1 MIRLVIDFKNALSWL
16 SLGPTVALAEELGVP
31 LELLPYRT
39 EVSVLSQAEEGE
51 ETVSE
56 RHARVR
62 AEYYGADLKR
72 YAELQNIEL
81 IADNRG
87 VDSTMSLLGLLWGNR
102 EGVGLH
108 YARTVFSRFWSGLM
122 DLDDAQSVRDAL
134 ASSGASAFDPGAMRE
149 ELDSLRTSL
158 EAEGVFNV
166 PMYLVEG
173 QTFQGREH
181 LPMIRWL
188 LSGEQEP
195 VPI

>member
-31 LELLPYRT
+31 LALLPYRT

-87 VDSTMSLLGLLWGNR
+87 VDSTMS
-102 EGVGLH
+102 
-108 YARTVFSRFWSGLM
+108 
-122 DLDDAQSVRDAL
+122 
-134 ASSGASAFDPGAMRE
+134 
-149 ELDSLRTSL
+149 
-158 EAEGVFNV
+158 
-166 PMYLVEG
+166 
-173 QTFQGREH
+173 
-181 LPMIRWL
+181 
-188 LSGEQEP
+188 
-195 VPI
+195 

>member
-1 MIRLVIDFKNALSWL
+1 MIRLAIDFKNALSWL

-39 EVSVLSQAEEGE
+39 QVSVLSPTEGE

-81 IADNRG
+81 LADNRD
-87 VDSTMSLLGLLWGNR
+87 VDSTMSLLGLLRANS

-108 YARTVFSRFWSGLM
+108 YAQNVFSLFWSGSI
-122 DLDDAQSVRDAL
+122 DLDDTQSIRDAL
-134 ASSGASAFDPGAMRE
+134 ASSGTAAFDLSAMRE
-149 ELDSLRTSL
+149 ELESLRTSL
-158 EAEGVFNV
+158 EAEGIFSV

-173 QTFQGREH
+173 QIFQGREH

-188 LSGEQEP
+188 LSGEREP

>member
-39 EVSVLSQAEEGE
+39 EVSVLSQAEGE

-102 EGVGLH
+102 EGDGLH
-108 YARTVFSRFWSGLM
+108 YAQTVFSRFWSGSM
-122 DLDDAQSVRDAL
+122 DLDDAGSVSDAL
-134 ASSGASAFDPGAMRE
+134 ASSGTTAFDPGAMRE

-158 EAEGVFNV
+158 EAEGVFNA

>member
-1 MIRLVIDFKNALSWL
+1 MIRLAVDFKSALSWL
-16 SLGPTVALAEELGVP
+16 SLGPTTALADELGVP
-31 LELLPYRT
+31 LQLLPYRT
-39 EVSVLSQAEEGE
+39 EVSALSQAVEE

-62 AEYYGADLKR
+62 AEYYAADLKR
-72 YAELQNIEL
+72 YAELQHIEL

-87 VDSTMSLLGLLWGNR
+87 VDSTMSLLGLMWANR
-102 EGVGLH
+102 EGVGLN
-108 YARTVFSRFWSGLM
+108 YAQTVYSQFWLGLM
-122 DLDDAQSVRDAL
+122 DLDDSQTIHDTL
-134 ASSGASAFDPGAMRE
+134 ASSGATAFDPAAMRE
-149 ELDSLRTSL
+149 ELDELRTSL

-188 LSGEQEP
+188 LSGEHEP